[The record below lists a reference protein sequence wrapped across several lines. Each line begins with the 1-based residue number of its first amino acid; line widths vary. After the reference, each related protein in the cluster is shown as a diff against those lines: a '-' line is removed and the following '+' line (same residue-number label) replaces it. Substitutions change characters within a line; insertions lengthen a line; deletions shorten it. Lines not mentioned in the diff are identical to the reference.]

1 LQQKSFPLLHYDR
14 PYIEIRPPGS
24 EVHHDRA
31 IRHRKIE
38 VRPPDS
44 EVGRGSEV
52 HYDRL
57 PYSEI
62 ETFNDDDYQRG
73 EHNTWE
79 LASEQ
84 ALGKIPNSVQICVL
98 QSLNG
103 GLQAKL
109 RPTTGSRPGD
119 TGTQLSQPVTVRGTH
134 TNHQLAHA
142 SPANAKVSSSMRR
155 SCSEEDLSRR
165 GSSNFITRHHAVK
178 VAKNKVLG
186 PRRRVALAL
195 WKGKYTFFLTTVSS
209 SFAFYPSQDF
219 LSAGLV

>member
-1 LQQKSFPLLHYDR
+1 MHYFVADGAGRLQQKSSQLLHYDR

-31 IRHRKIE
+31 MRHRQIE
-38 VRPPDS
+38 VRPPDI
-44 EVGRGSEV
+44 EAGRGSEF
-52 HYDRL
+52 HYDR
-57 PYSEI
+57 PPHSEI

-109 RPTTGSRPGD
+109 RPTTGSRPGA
-119 TGTQLSQPVTVRGTH
+119 TGTQLSRPGTVRGTQIH
-134 TNHQLAHA
+134 HPLVHA
-142 SPANAKVSSSMRR
+142 SPANVEISSSTRR
-155 SCSEEDLSRR
+155 SCSEEELSRR
-165 GSSNFITRHHAVK
+165 ESSKCITRHHAVK

-195 WKGKYTFFLTTVSS
+195 WKGKYNFF
-209 SFAFYPSQDF
+209 
-219 LSAGLV
+219 